1 MIVSVNVLL
10 FVVGFMVGG
19 LLVLIVD
26 TRNLGRRV
34 KAAAAG
40 KQELRERLKQAEQ
53 KLAATTE
60 QEQLLRNELAE
71 IKERAESLAAENES
85 LRQAPAPTEFAGDT
99 LPADIP
105 PQDDELNEL
114 RLENQQTQAQLE
126 AAQQTIAQLQAELDS
141 VKEQAMHLQT
151 EKLALENHHKAA
163 AERINRL
170 KSRVANALT
179 QLAQADTLR
188 QRLSQVEEQL
198 QAANAEVS
206 ELRKKLAAGAAGGAA
221 VQAAAD
227 VQSINGIGPTYAK
240 RLRDAGVRT
249 IADLAGQTAERLAE
263 IVLLKAWQ
271 NADPSAWIAEAQT
284 RLEALKDG

>member
-10 FVVGFMVGG
+10 FVVGFLVGG

-40 KQELRERLKQAEQ
+40 KQELRERLNQAEQ
-53 KLAATTE
+53 KLAAATE
-60 QEQLLRNELAE
+60 QAQQLRDELAE

-99 LPADIP
+99 LPVEIP
-105 PQDDELNEL
+105 SHDDELNEL

-126 AAQQTIAQLQAELDS
+126 AAQQTIAQLQAELES

-151 EKLALENHHKAA
+151 EKLALENHQKAA

-179 QLAQADTLR
+179 QLAQTDTLR

-198 QAANAEVS
+198 QAANVEVS
-206 ELRKKLAAGAAGGAA
+206 TLRKKLAAGGAA
-221 VQAAAD
+221 SQAAAD
-227 VQSINGIGPTYAK
+227 VQSINGIGPTYAR
-240 RLRDAGVRT
+240 RLRDAGVHT

-271 NADPSAWIAEAQT
+271 NADPSAWIAEAQA
-284 RLEALKDG
+284 RLETLKDG